1 MAISEQRLALFAL
14 ISEFEADARSLIA
27 DYICNDHPLKED
39 IGEESYKV
47 LRQRAL
53 KKLPAAEVDDRTI
66 LSFFDIGDAIRSL
79 LSNKSILPNSAA
91 AALNRVT
98 KGLEALP
105 AVRNRV
111 MHRRPLEFGDLPLV
125 TDTMRALV
133 KTGPKEFDRVK
144 SALREVVEGNHLKMF
159 ERAFSYESE
168 PSVLNNLPQA
178 DYEDTGFLG
187 RREQVDELK
196 KAIAGPYPVITV
208 LGVGGAGKSALALQV
223 AYDVLN
229 DENCA
234 FDAVIWTSAKT
245 TRLTG
250 ADIQNIAGA
259 ISSSVGVAQHAL
271 EQFGVKDAE
280 DPFESVNEL
289 LKSFKVLLFIDNLE
303 TILDERIRE
312 FVKNVPV
319 GSKVVFTSRI
329 GLGAYD
335 FVVPIRNL
343 DSKEADT
350 FFRRVA
356 HVWKQT
362 TLQQIAK
369 EDLAQYLTRLNN
381 SPLGIK
387 WFIQAV
393 AAGGSPQRLLS
404 DPSLLLLFCLEN
416 IIDKLSKQA
425 KAVLT
430 ALAVTGRE
438 QSPASLHYLT
448 DIEPWTVE
456 DALRELIGSHLT
468 TVVVS
473 KFGDDDRY
481 RIASIAQTYITRL
494 HSLSPTL
501 QAQVRAK
508 QHDLNLMAERAESER
523 KRGAVY
529 DPSYIVVRPDF
540 AGTDAVAA
548 KFLRRALLVARQG
561 DYNAA
566 YDEVQSAKSLAPSY
580 FEVMRVEAFIA
591 ANEGNVMRA
600 QNAYEEAVALR
611 PDHVPMLVLY
621 SGFLLKALGDGPLAE
636 SLMLKGLKADQESP
650 EPRMEYSRTLLYQ
663 NKFDE
668 AWDALRET
676 DTTKLKNARAWR
688 IFADLTIQTCSRSAD
703 KYLQSGTSAEF
714 EKSISRL
721 ASVIREMPLYS
732 LDNQSQNNMR
742 FAIGLAR
749 RFIARE
755 GESPDAMKVSAG
767 LDIICQALEA
777 ERNPEGSNAPQ
788 LRGSIVM
795 LSQEKP
801 FGFIETMDGD
811 RLFFH
816 KGNMF
821 SPPDFDRLDMG
832 SEVTFSI
839 GSNAQGKCADEVRL
853 VDKR

>member
-14 ISEFEADARSLIA
+14 ISEFEADARSVIA
-27 DYICNDHPLKED
+27 EYICDDHPLKND
-39 IGEESYKV
+39 IGEEAYNN
-47 LRQRAL
+47 LYQRAA
-53 KKLPAAEVDDRTI
+53 KKLPDNEIDDRVI
-66 LSFFDIGDAIRSL
+66 LSFFDIGDAIRTL
-79 LSNKSILPNSAA
+79 LSNKSILPNSIA
-91 AALNRVT
+91 AALNRAT
-98 KGLEALP
+98 RSLELLP

-125 TDTMRALV
+125 TDTMRSLV
-133 KTGPKEFDRVK
+133 RASSKGLERVK
-144 SALREVVEGNHLKMF
+144 AALDDVTDGQHLRMF

-168 PSVLNNLPQA
+168 PSILNNLPQA

-187 RREQVDELK
+187 RREQIDELR
-196 KAIAGPYPVITV
+196 KAISGPYPVITV

-229 DENCA
+229 DSSCA
-234 FDAVIWTSAKT
+234 FDAIIWTSAKT

-259 ISSSVGVAQHAL
+259 ISSSVGVAQYAL
-271 EQFGVKDAE
+271 EQFGVNNIE
-280 DPFESVNEL
+280 DPFESVSEL
-289 LKSFKVLLFIDNLE
+289 LRSFKVLLFIDNLE

-312 FVKNVPV
+312 FVKNVPL
-319 GSKVVFTSRI
+319 GSKIVFTSRI

-335 FVVPIRNL
+335 FVVPVKNL
-343 DSKEADT
+343 SSKEADT
-350 FFRRVA
+350 YFRRVA
-356 HVWKQT
+356 NVWKQT
-362 TLQQIAK
+362 ALQQTAK
-369 EDLAQYLTRLNN
+369 DDLAQYLTRLNN

-393 AAGGSPQRLLS
+393 AAGASPQRLLA

-416 IIDKLSKQA
+416 IIDKLSRQA
-425 KAVLT
+425 KAVLA
-430 ALAVTGRE
+430 ALAITGRE

-448 DIEPWTVE
+448 EIEPWSVE

-481 RIASIAQTYITRL
+481 KIAPIAQTYITRL
-494 HSLSPTL
+494 HSLSATL
-501 QAQVRAK
+501 QADVRAR
-508 QHDLNLMAERAESER
+508 QHELNIMAERAESEQ

-548 KFLRRALLVARQG
+548 KYLRRALLLARRG
-561 DYNAA
+561 EYDTAYN
-566 YDEVQSAKSLAPSY
+566 EIQNAKSLAPSY

-591 ANEGNVMRA
+591 ANQGNVMRA

-621 SGFLLKALGDGPLAE
+621 SGFLLRALGNGPLSE
-636 SLMLKGLKADQESP
+636 SIILDGLKADPDSP
-650 EPRMEYSRTLLYQ
+650 EPRMEYSRALLYQ
-663 NKFDE
+663 EKFDE
-668 AWDALRET
+668 AWDALRAT

-688 IFADLTIQTCSRSAD
+688 IFADLRVQTCSRSAE
-703 KYLQSGTSAEF
+703 KYLQSGTAAEF
-714 EKSISRL
+714 SQSISRL
-721 ASVIREMPLYS
+721 ASVVREMPLYA
-732 LDNQSQNNMR
+732 LDNQSQNNMK
-742 FAIGLAR
+742 FAISLAR
-749 RFIARE
+749 RFTTRE
-755 GESPDAMKVSAG
+755 GDSPNARQVA
-767 LDIICQALEA
+767 LDLETIRQAIEPSGGNEELT
-777 ERNPEGSNAPQ
+777 GPQ
-788 LRGSIVM
+788 LRGSVDM
-795 LSQEKP
+795 LSNDKP
-801 FGFIETMDGD
+801 FGFIASVDGT

-821 SPPDFDRLDMG
+821 VPSDFEKLDVG

-839 GSNAQGKCADEVRL
+839 GSNAQGPCADEVRL
-853 VDKR
+853 SV

>member
-14 ISEFEADARSLIA
+14 ISEFEADARTIIA
-27 DYICNDHPLKED
+27 DYICDDHPLKDD
-39 IGEESYKV
+39 IGEEAYNN
-47 LRQRAL
+47 LRQRAA
-53 KKLPAAEVDDRTI
+53 KKLPDSEIDDRAV

-79 LSNKSILPNSAA
+79 LSNKSILPNQVT
-91 AALNRVT
+91 AALNRAT
-98 KGLEALP
+98 KNLEALP

-125 TDTMRALV
+125 TDTMRSLV
-133 KTGPKEFDRVK
+133 RTGPKEFDRVK
-144 SALREVVEGNHLKMF
+144 SALQDVTDGAHLRMF
-159 ERAFSYESE
+159 ERAFSYETE

-196 KAIAGPYPVITV
+196 KAISGPYPVITV

-229 DENCA
+229 DGSCP
-234 FDAVIWTSAKT
+234 FDAIIWTSAKT

-259 ISSSVGVAQHAL
+259 ISSSVGIAQHAL
-271 EQFGVKDAE
+271 DQFGVLDAE
-280 DPFESVNEL
+280 DPFESVSEL
-289 LKSFKVLLFIDNLE
+289 LKSFKILLFIDNLE
-303 TILDERIRE
+303 TILDERIRA
-312 FVKNVPV
+312 FVKDIPM

-343 DSKEADT
+343 GSKEADT
-350 FFRRVA
+350 YFRRVA
-356 HVWKQT
+356 NVWKQT
-362 TLQQIAK
+362 AMQQMAK
-369 EDLAQYLTRLNN
+369 DDLAQYLTRLNN

-393 AAGGSPQRLLS
+393 ASGASPQRLLS

-425 KAVLT
+425 KSVLA

-481 RIASIAQTYITRL
+481 RIAPIAQTYITRL
-494 HSLSPTL
+494 HSLSATV
-501 QAQVRAK
+501 QSDVRAK
-508 QHDLNLMAERAESER
+508 QHQLDTMAERAESEQ

-548 KFLRRALLVARQG
+548 KFLRRALLSARQG
-561 DYNAA
+561 NYDAA
-566 YDEVQSAKSLAPSY
+566 YDEIQSAKSLAPSY

-591 ANEGNVMRA
+591 ANQGNVMKA

-621 SGFLLKALGDGPLAE
+621 SGFLLKMLGNGPLAE
-636 SLMLKGLKADQESP
+636 TIMCEGLKHDPDSP
-650 EPRMEYSRTLLYQ
+650 DPRMEYSRTLLYQ
-663 NKFDE
+663 EKFDE
-668 AWDALRET
+668 AWDVLRST
-676 DTTKLKNARAWR
+676 DTTRLKNARAWR
-688 IFADLTIQTCSRSAD
+688 IYADITVQTCSRSAE
-703 KYLQSGTSAEF
+703 KYLQSGTAVEF
-714 EKSISRL
+714 EESISRL
-721 ASVIREMPLYS
+721 ASVIQEMPLYAF
-732 LDNQSQNNMR
+732 DNQSQNNMK
-742 FAIGLAR
+742 FAIALAR

-755 GESPDAMKVSAG
+755 GDSPSARNVATA
-767 LDIICQALEA
+767 LDIVCQALEA
-777 ERNPEGSNAPQ
+777 DKNPDSSDAPQ
-788 LRGSIVM
+788 LRGSIAM
-795 LSQEKP
+795 LSHEKP
-801 FGFIETMDGD
+801 FGFIESLDGS

-821 SPPDFDRLDMG
+821 SPPDYDTLEVGVD
-832 SEVTFSI
+832 VTFSI
-839 GSNAQGKCADEVRL
+839 GSNAQGRCADEVRL
-853 VDKR
+853 LSVR